1 MRFMFIVTSAH
12 SGPPTP
18 ELMEAMHK
26 LADRE
31 IKAGRMLD
39 SGGLMPLA
47 TGAQVRIADGQLSV
61 VDGPFVEAKEVIG
74 GYAIFELPGKEEAVA
89 SAKEFMQLHKDF
101 MPGWEGTCELRA
113 LRRPLRRGFRPA
125 RSAAMT
131 VADAHRAI
139 LAVWRIEQPR
149 LITSLARML
158 RDVPLAEDLTQE
170 ALLAALEQWPAT
182 GVPEKPGAWLMAT
195 AKRRALDHLRRG
207 RMLERKHEMVARD
220 MEEEQQAMPDLDS
233 ALDDDIGDE
242 MLRLIFTACHPRLS
256 REARAALALRMI
268 CGLTTEE
275 IARAFL
281 LPDAT
286 IAQRIVRAKR
296 TLSESGLAYETPR
309 GEELSERLSSVLEVV
324 YLIFNEGYTAA
335 RGEDWLRPQLCNEA
349 LRMGRVLTSIAPH
362 EPEAHGLLALMELNA
377 SRTAARTDAAGE
389 PILMLDQNRALWD
402 QFQIRRGMQA
412 LGRARELGGAGGF
425 YALQAAIIACH
436 AEARTADDTDWSRI
450 AGLYAELAAVVRSPI
465 IELNRAVAVGMA
477 EGPEA
482 GLSIVDRLVR
492 EPALKALSPAAER
505 SRRPAPQARPL
516 RRGARRVRS
525 GRGAGGQQARTGPAE
540 AARRRGGRRSDVI
553 NRHVKRMS
561 SVLR

>member
-1 MRFMFIVTSAH
+1 MTA
-12 SGPPTP
+12 
-18 ELMEAMHK
+18 
-26 LADRE
+26 ADAR
-31 IKAGRMLD
+31 
-39 SGGLMPLA
+39 
-47 TGAQVRIADGQLSV
+47 
-61 VDGPFVEAKEVIG
+61 
-74 GYAIFELPGKEEAVA
+74 
-89 SAKEFMQLHKDF
+89 
-101 MPGWEGTCELRA
+101 RA
-113 LRRPLRRGFRPA
+113 L
-125 RSAAMT
+125 
-131 VADAHRAI
+131 

-170 ALLAALEQWPAT
+170 ALLAALERWPVT
-182 GVPEKPGAWLMAT
+182 GVPEKPGAWLMAS

-207 RMLERKHEMVARD
+207 RMLERKHEMIARD

-242 MLRLIFTACHPRLS
+242 LLRLIFTACHPCLS

-281 LPDAT
+281 LPNAT

-335 RGEDWLRPQLCNEA
+335 SGQDWLRPQLCNEA
-349 LRMGRVLTSIAPH
+349 LRLARVLASIAPH

-377 SRTAARTDAAGE
+377 SRTAARIDAAGE

-402 QFQIRRGMQA
+402 QFQILRGMQA
-412 LGRARELGGAGGF
+412 LGRARELGGEGGV

-436 AEARTADDTDWSRI
+436 AQARTAGDTDWSRI
-450 AGLYAELAAVVRSPI
+450 SGLYAELAAIVRSPI
-465 IELNRAVAVGMA
+465 VDLNRAVAVGMA

-482 GLSIVDRLVR
+482 ALAIVNRLVR
-492 EPALKALSPAAER
+492 VLKGYHLLPSVRGDLLHKLGRYEEARAEFAAAAALAGNTRERNLLMRRAADAVDAAMSP
-505 SRRPAPQARPL
+505 
-516 RRGARRVRS
+516 
-525 GRGAGGQQARTGPAE
+525 
-540 AARRRGGRRSDVI
+540 
-553 NRHVKRMS
+553 
-561 SVLR
+561 